1 MAKINKNTNTT
12 QYSKSKTS
20 IFLCCFR
27 SHLPNK
33 PSTIKETNSIPKQK
47 RSSWFSW
54 RRIRIKTKSTSKTV
68 PLEASFSNVK
78 AQYSKSR
85 SKSTILHG
93 KKSQA
98 PATNPPP
105 STQPPTV
112 LPSTPY
118 YTPTQTRHGPNP
130 NNNIAEDHT
139 REQRPKRQD
148 RRLSSTIKTKTTS
161 KNLKNARSSYDSIVG
176 MSVLVVTLVIM
187 IFWGRFCA
195 ILCTSAWLYF
205 IPRLRN
211 NVVVNDDDIGPKVKS
226 NDIVDLDSEEYK
238 KKVIMEGLLG
248 RNNRGN
254 I

>member
-1 MAKINKNTNTT
+1 M
-12 QYSKSKTS
+12 
-20 IFLCCFR
+20 
-27 SHLPNK
+27 
-33 PSTIKETNSIPKQK
+33 
-47 RSSWFSW
+47 
-54 RRIRIKTKSTSKTV
+54 V
-68 PLEASFSNVK
+68 
-78 AQYSKSR
+78 
-85 SKSTILHG
+85 
-93 KKSQA
+93 
-98 PATNPPP
+98 
-105 STQPPTV
+105 
-112 LPSTPY
+112 
-118 YTPTQTRHGPNP
+118 QTRHGPNP

-254 I
+254 IWWYNEDSCDFLYGRPVGGFFVHLVVYYWLLQILSILIISTIFIQYYIYSF